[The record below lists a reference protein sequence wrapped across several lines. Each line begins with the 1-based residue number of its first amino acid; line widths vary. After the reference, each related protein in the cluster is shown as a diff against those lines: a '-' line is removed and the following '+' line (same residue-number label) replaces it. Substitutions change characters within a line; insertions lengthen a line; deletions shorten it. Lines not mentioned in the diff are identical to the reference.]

1 MRLLAPPVVRR
12 DTLKTMRT
20 AYIGM
25 GGNLASCAGKPEAT
39 LAAAALRLES
49 LGRVTARSSLYSTE
63 PVGFAAQPRFLNAV
77 AALETDLPARELLM
91 GLMAIEQEFGR
102 DRSAGIANGPRTL
115 DLDLL
120 LLGDLEIAEPDLEIP
135 HPRLAERAFVLAPL
149 AEIAPDAVVPRL
161 GKSVGQLLANLR
173 GSGQGES
180 DAVVRVESEVWAAKA
195 IAKAP
200 GCPGRIV

>member
-1 MRLLAPPVVRR
+1 
-12 DTLKTMRT
+12 
-20 AYIGM
+20 M

-39 LAAAALRLES
+39 LAAAVLRLES

-77 AALETDLPARELLM
+77 VALETDLAARELLA

-120 LLGDLEIAEPDLEIP
+120 LLGDLEIDEPDLEIP
-135 HPRLAERAFVLAPL
+135 HPRLAERAFVLTPL
-149 AEIAPDAVVPRL
+149 AEIAPDAVVSGL
-161 GKSVGQLLANLR
+161 GKSVRQLLGRLR
-173 GSGQGES
+173 EDGQGDS
-180 DAVVRVESEVWAAKA
+180 DAVVRVESMEWDALQAARA
-195 IAKAP
+195 SN
-200 GCPGRIV
+200 

>member
-1 MRLLAPPVVRR
+1 
-12 DTLKTMRT
+12 
-20 AYIGM
+20 M

-39 LAAAALRLES
+39 LAAAVLRLES

-77 AALETDLPARELLM
+77 VALETDLAARELLA

-120 LLGDLEIAEPDLEIP
+120 LLGDLEIDEPDLEIP
-135 HPRLAERAFVLAPL
+135 HPRLAERAFVLTPL
-149 AEIAPDAVVPRL
+149 AEIAPDAVVPGQ
-161 GKSVGQLLANLR
+161 GKSVRQLLGRLR
-173 GSGQGES
+173 GDGQGDS
-180 DAVVRVESEVWAAKA
+180 DAVVRVESVEWDAL
-195 IAKAP
+195 
-200 GCPGRIV
+200 PGREGE